1 MKDSM
6 KLIPV
11 ILSGGS
17 GTRLWPVSRQQ
28 HPKPFIRLPD
38 GESLIQKVFKRA
50 VSLPNVSDVLTI
62 TNQAHYFKTE
72 DDYREVNAINI
83 PTSYILE
90 PFGRNTAPAIAAA
103 ALQIAE
109 KHGDN
114 AIMLVLAADHLIE
127 DQGMFD
133 SAVTTATELAQQ
145 GYIVTFGI
153 SPDAPET
160 GYGYIEAGNAISD
173 IRSDDG
179 INAFTVKQFVE
190 KPCLEK
196 AEEYIKS
203 GGYSWNSGMFCT
215 TAGTILTELD
225 NFSPEITNT
234 VKECF
239 KVSKKLI
246 GQNNVQIELDAD
258 TFQQAPDI
266 SIDYA
271 VMEKSKKAAVV
282 TCDIGWS
289 DIGSWNALGDL
300 EPKDENGNRS
310 FGEVIFQAT
319 TNCYVRAEDRL
330 IGTVGVKDLI
340 IVDTKDALLVMD
352 KSQSQDVKKIVQQLK
367 DLNHHAHIIH
377 REVTR
382 PWGTYTTIEE
392 GEHFKIKR
400 IVVKPGASL
409 SLQMHHHRSEHW
421 VVVSG
426 MAHVI
431 NGDEDL
437 MLNINES
444 TFIPAGHKHRLEN
457 TGVVDLILIEVQSG
471 QYLGEDDIVR
481 FDDKYGRVS
490 SSQAIN

>member
-1 MKDSM
+1 MN
-6 KLIPV
+6 LIPV

-50 VSLPNVSDVLTI
+50 IALPHVSNVLTI

-72 DDYREVNAINI
+72 DDYREVNNSNV

-103 ALQIAE
+103 ALQIKE
-109 KHGDN
+109 EQGDD
-114 AIMLVLAADHLIE
+114 AIMLVLAADHLID
-127 DQGMFD
+127 DQDMFAK
-133 SAVTTATELAQQ
+133 AVTSAIELAQQ
-145 GYIVTFGI
+145 GHIVTFGI

-160 GYGYIEAGNAISD
+160 GYGYIEAGQEIESITTAN
-173 IRSDDG
+173 G
-179 INAFTVKQFVE
+179 IATHKVKQFIE
-190 KPCLEK
+190 KPSLET
-196 AEEYIKS
+196 AEEYLAS
-203 GGYSWNSGMFCT
+203 GKYTWNSGMFCT
-215 TAGTILTELD
+215 TVATVLSEL
-225 NFSPEITNT
+225 NKYTPEINT
-234 VKECF
+234 AVQKCLQA
-239 KVSKKLI
+239 SKKLTA
-246 GQNNVQIELDAD
+246 QNCIQIELEPN
-258 TFQQAPDI
+258 TFKQAADI

-271 VMEKSKKAAVV
+271 VMEKSDKVAVV
-282 TCDIGWS
+282 SCNIGWS

-300 EPKDENGNRS
+300 EPADENNNRTQ
-310 FGEVIFQAT
+310 GEVFLQAT
-319 TNCYVRAEDRL
+319 KNCYIRAEDRVV
-330 IGTVGVKDLI
+330 GAVGVDNLI

-367 DLNHHAHIIH
+367 ETDHQVHIIH

-392 GEHFKIKR
+392 GKHFKIKR
-400 IVVKPGASL
+400 IVVKPGGSL

-431 NGDEDL
+431 NGDKDL
-437 MLNINES
+437 MLDINES
-444 TFIPAGHKHRLEN
+444 TYIPAGHKHRLEN

-481 FDDKYGRVS
+481 FEDKYGRS
-490 SSQAIN
+490 TQQ

>member
-1 MKDSM
+1 MSVPLKKINM
-6 KLIPV
+6 NLIPV

-50 VSLPNVSDVLTI
+50 VALPNVTNVLTI

-72 DDYREVNAINI
+72 DDYREVNDSNVS
-83 PTSYILE
+83 TSYILE

-109 KHGDN
+109 EQGDD
-114 AIMLVLAADHLIE
+114 AVMLVLAADHLID
-127 DQGMFD
+127 DQAMFAK
-133 SAVTTATELAQQ
+133 AVASATELAQQ

-160 GYGYIEAGNAISD
+160 GYGYIEAGKKIEGIATAE
-173 IRSDDG
+173 G
-179 INAFTVKQFVE
+179 INAHTVKQFIE
-190 KPCLEK
+190 KPSLKK
-196 AEEYIKS
+196 AEQYLASGEYT
-203 GGYSWNSGMFCT
+203 WNSGMFCT
-215 TAGTILTELD
+215 TAATILSEL
-225 NFSPEITNT
+225 NKYTPEINIAI
-234 VKECF
+234 KECLQE
-239 KVSKKLI
+239 SKKLSS
-246 GQNNVQIELDAD
+246 QDSVQIELDPS
-258 TFQQAPDI
+258 TFKQASDI

-271 VMEKSKKAAVV
+271 VMEKSDKVAVV
-282 TCDIGWS
+282 SCDIGWS

-300 EPKDENGNRS
+300 EPADENNNRTH
-310 FGEVIFQAT
+310 GEVFLQAT
-319 TNCYVRAEDRL
+319 KNCYIRAEDRV
-330 IGTVGVKDLI
+330 VGVVGVDNLI
-340 IVDTKDALLVMD
+340 VVDTKDALLVMD

-367 DLNHHAHIIH
+367 DVDHQVHIIH
-377 REVTR
+377 QEVTR

-392 GEHFKIKR
+392 GRNFKIKR
-400 IVVKPGASL
+400 IVVKSGASL

-431 NGDEDL
+431 NGDKDL
-437 MLNINES
+437 MLDINES
-444 TFIPAGHKHRLEN
+444 TYIPAGHKHRLEN
-457 TGVVDLILIEVQSG
+457 TGIVDLILIEVQSG

-481 FDDKYGRVS
+481 FEDKYGR
-490 SSQAIN
+490 N

>member
-1 MKDSM
+1 M

-50 VSLPNVSDVLTI
+50 AVLPNVSDILTI

-72 DDYREVNAINI
+72 DDYREVNTENI

-103 ALQIAE
+103 ALHIVQ
-109 KHGDN
+109 KYGND

-127 DQGMFD
+127 DQAMFV
-133 SAVTTATELAQQ
+133 SAVTTATELAHQ

-160 GYGYIEAGNAISD
+160 GYGYIEAGSTISVVN
-173 IRSDDG
+173 IVDG
-179 INAFTVKQFVE
+179 INAFNVKQFVE
-190 KPCLEK
+190 KPSLEK
-196 AEEYIKS
+196 AEEYIES
-203 GGYSWNSGMFCT
+203 GRYSWNSGMFCT
-215 TAGTILTELD
+215 TAGTILSEL
-225 NFSPEITNT
+225 NKFSPEINKT
-234 VKECF
+234 VNACI
-239 KVSKKLI
+239 KVSKKLV
-246 GQNNVQIELDAD
+246 GQDSVQIELEAE
-258 TFQQAPDI
+258 TFQKAPDI

-271 VMEKSKKAAVV
+271 VMEKSKKVAVV
-282 TCDIGWS
+282 TCSIGWS

-300 EPKDENGNRS
+300 EPKDENGNRTY
-310 FGEVIFQAT
+310 GEVILHAT

-330 IGTVGVKDLI
+330 VATVGVKDLI
-340 IVDTKDALLVMD
+340 IVDTKDALLIMD
-352 KSQSQDVKKIVQQLK
+352 KSHSQDVKKIVEQLK
-367 DLNHHAHIIH
+367 LTNHQAHIIH

-431 NGDEDL
+431 NGDKEL
-437 MLNINES
+437 MLNTNES
-444 TFIPAGHKHRLEN
+444 TYIPAGHKHRLEN
-457 TGVVDLILIEVQSG
+457 TGIVDLILIEVQSG

-481 FDDKYGRVS
+481 FDDKYGRAGKSVV
-490 SSQAIN
+490 IN